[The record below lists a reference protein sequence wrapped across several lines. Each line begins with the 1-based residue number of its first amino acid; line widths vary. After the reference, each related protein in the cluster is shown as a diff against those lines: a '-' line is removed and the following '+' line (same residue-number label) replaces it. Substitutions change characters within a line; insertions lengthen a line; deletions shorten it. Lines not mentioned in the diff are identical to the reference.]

1 MRDEEIINRIKKIM
15 RELENVDMLDFSK
28 KKYNQQKI
36 NEVYVMLDELKERM
50 EDTYEQRRFDKL

>member
-1 MRDEEIINRIKKIM
+1 MREKEIINRIKKIM

-50 EDTYEQRRFDKL
+50 EDTYE

>member
-1 MRDEEIINRIKKIM
+1 MKWMRDEEIINRIKKIM

-50 EDTYEQRRFDKL
+50 EGTYE

>member
-1 MRDEEIINRIKKIM
+1 MRDEEIINGIKKIM

-50 EDTYEQRRFDKL
+50 EDTYE

>member
-28 KKYNQQKI
+28 RKYNQQKI
-36 NEVYVMLDELKERM
+36 NEVYVMLDELKKRM
-50 EDTYEQRRFDKL
+50 EGTYE

>member
-36 NEVYVMLDELKERM
+36 NKVYVMLEELEKFSKKVEK
-50 EDTYEQRRFDKL
+50 QK

>member
-1 MRDEEIINRIKKIM
+1 MRDKEIINRIKKIM

-50 EDTYEQRRFDKL
+50 EDTYE